1 VCGRFESKLAQV
13 FIGFHEAYKSIES
26 RLKAEAFKMRIMHL
40 FRAWEDWAI
49 YPKEFLIGLQNNF
62 LGLSRIIPLVE
73 EEPEEEDVEADD
85 GSEDLDGIPLDGSAL
100 KAARERLHDDA
111 DLDGIPCRSFVC

>member
-1 VCGRFESKLAQV
+1 
-13 FIGFHEAYKSIES
+13 
-26 RLKAEAFKMRIMHL
+26 MRIMHL

-100 KAARERLHDDA
+100 KAVRERLHDDDA
-111 DLDGIPCRSFVC
+111 DLDGIPCRFSVCWPICCDNREWGK